1 MSSLKPSAVKFIKLG
16 YGGEWEA
23 QCLSSGTLR
32 FGYHETPDD
41 LCVRGDWEA
50 VRELWI
56 GLRNGNGGTA
66 TRDTDQIR
74 AFYTTGPDSV
84 FITFSGG
91 YLYWCQPVGQVEVLD
106 DGSRL
111 RRTLCGW
118 HNRSLAGV
126 PLTMD
131 RLSGHLL
138 KVQGF
143 RGTICNVDARDYLVR
158 KINDEP
164 LPEVSAAIA
173 AEAAHK
179 LAIVDLCRLLTW
191 QDFELLVDLLFSTS
205 GWRRT
210 GAVGRTQKTV
220 DLELELPTTGE
231 KAFVQVKSD
240 ATVASLSEYVEQF
253 GSSAA
258 YARMFFV
265 WHTGALPEHTAI
277 EGVTLL
283 GPTRLAQLILDSGL
297 SRWLREKVS

>member
-1 MSSLKPSAVKFIKLG
+1 M
-16 YGGEWEA
+16 
-23 QCLSSGTLR
+23 SSGTLR
-32 FGYHETPDD
+32 FGYHETPDE
-41 LCVRGDWEA
+41 LCVQGNWEA
-50 VRELWI
+50 VRELWV

-74 AFYTTGPDSV
+74 AFYTTSSESI

-91 YLYWCQPVGQVEVLD
+91 YLYWCRPTGLVEVLD

-111 RRTLCGW
+111 RRTVDGW
-118 HNRSLAGV
+118 HNRSLAGT

-158 KINDEP
+158 KINDEL
-164 LPEVSAAIA
+164 LPEVSVALA
-173 AEAAHK
+173 AETAHK
-179 LAIVDLCRLLTW
+179 LAIIELCRLLTW
-191 QDFELLVDLLFSTS
+191 QDFELLVDLVFSTS

-210 GAVGRTQKTV
+210 GAVGRTQKSV

-240 ATVASLSEYVEQF
+240 ATMASLQAYAEQLE
-253 GSSAA
+253 SSGA
-258 YARMFFV
+258 YARMFYV
-265 WHTGALPEHTAI
+265 WHTGSLLEDTVI
-277 EGVTLL
+277 NGVTLL